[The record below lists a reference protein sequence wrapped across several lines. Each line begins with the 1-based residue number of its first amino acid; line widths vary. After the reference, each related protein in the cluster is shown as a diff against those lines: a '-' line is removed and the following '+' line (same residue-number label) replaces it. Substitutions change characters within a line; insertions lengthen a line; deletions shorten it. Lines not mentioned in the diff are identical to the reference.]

1 MIDFDNFEEYHDPL
15 LYDQENGQYKSEI
28 PFLLEWAAKQKG
40 LIIDLACGT
49 GRATIPLAEKGFE
62 LVGVDVH
69 KGMLN
74 EARRKAVRLP
84 IKWVEQD
91 CTNLN
96 LRLKSKLIYC
106 VGHSFQHFL
115 TNEAQNQLLAS
126 VNRHLHSG
134 GVFIFDTR
142 FPNQEELL
150 QPCTEE
156 YWRTYVDWETSFP
169 VDVYTVSEYD
179 ALKQIQHYI
188 TIRKY
193 KNNVGAIIK
202 EKRSNIRLRYTF
214 PREMERLLTAHGF
227 EIIDVYKDWN
237 ETVITNDSS
246 EMVYVC
252 KKENVK
258 RANFPCRP

>member
-1 MIDFDNFEEYHDPL
+1 MSEIIDFDNFQEYHDPL
-15 LYDQENGQYKSEI
+15 LYDQENGQHESEI
-28 PFLLEWAAKQKG
+28 PFLLKWAAKQKG

-74 EARRKAVRLP
+74 EARRKAARLP
-84 IKWVEQD
+84 IEWVEQD

-96 LRLKSKLIYC
+96 LPLKSKLIYC

-142 FPNQEELL
+142 FPSQEELL

-156 YWRTYVDWETSFP
+156 YWRTYVDWETSFT

-179 ALKQIQHYI
+179 ALKQIQHYT

-214 PREMERLLTAHGF
+214 PQEMERLLTAYGF
-227 EIIDVYKDWN
+227 EIIHVYKDWD

-246 EMVYVC
+246 EMVFVC
-252 KKENVK
+252 KKRE
-258 RANFPCRP
+258 R